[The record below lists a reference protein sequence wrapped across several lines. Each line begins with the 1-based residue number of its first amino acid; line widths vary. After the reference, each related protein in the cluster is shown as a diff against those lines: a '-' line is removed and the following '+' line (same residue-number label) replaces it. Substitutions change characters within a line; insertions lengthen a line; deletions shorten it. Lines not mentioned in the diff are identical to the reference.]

1 MMPAWG
7 ALLGLS
13 INAEYARFFVG
24 AIEVLTV
31 YQFLTGYK
39 KSAASIGLIIMVFAL
54 ASHVLLGD
62 APDTYMA
69 PGVAAAACA
78 FVIQSNERSTED
90 KEN

>member
-1 MMPAWG
+1 
-7 ALLGLS
+7 
-13 INAEYARFFVG
+13 
-24 AIEVLTV
+24 
-31 YQFLTGYK
+31 
-39 KSAASIGLIIMVFAL
+39 MVFAL